1 MRSVIIVFLVGVLA
15 LSGCSSAFNVSV
27 EMPQSISV
35 ENDSK
40 DDANTGRTSTSVEK
54 EDKTE
59 AYHDCDGTWYAQD
72 ETGMTLL
79 IEDGIMTLTYDDI
92 DSSAAFK
99 AKTADD
105 RISFVIE
112 DELFFFYEVNYFA
125 EEDKIEAYTWPILDD
140 DGGYKRTV
148 FKRDVYEPGDTIML
162 GLLQGDW
169 EIMDDGEMIQE
180 PGIKRDIVHF
190 SAPDYHMMRFIR
202 PNGDKT
208 TFTVELTD
216 VFEGKPGMYD
226 RMTLSNRFTSG
237 QYSWDEVRPEQS
249 FQILIANNLGT
260 DYMMLR
266 ELGDERTGFASDGLR
281 YDRSS
286 YGTWFFRR
294 PNPYDYDGE
303 YESDT
308 TTPSTVGI
316 EDDVRIKG
324 TSFYAF
330 KWAEFGNSCTLQ
342 RVEVFN
348 TTVTVDG
355 KEENAMGY
363 IIPNDEYAYSAVNYE
378 YKGMQY
384 MASGGYFD
392 PCLVKVVTDEAGQ
405 IIEMVKF
412 AYALDGFYLE
422 RGVKVFESE

>member
-1 MRSVIIVFLVGVLA
+1 MKAVIIVFLIGILT
-15 LSGCSSAFNVSV
+15 LGGCSSPFEVSV
-27 EMPQSISV
+27 DMPQSISV

-59 AYHDCDGTWYAQD
+59 PYHDCDGTWYAQD
-72 ETGMTLL
+72 ETGMALL
-79 IEDGIMTLTYDDI
+79 IEDGVITVTGYDLN
-92 DSSAAFK
+92 SSTAFK
-99 AKTADD
+99 AETVDD
-105 RISFVIE
+105 RISFAIE
-112 DELFFFYEVNYFA
+112 DKFFFFYEVNYFA
-125 EEDKIEAYTWPILDD
+125 GEDKIEAYTWPILDG

-148 FKRDVYEPGDTIML
+148 FKRNEYDPGDTIML

-169 EIMDDGEMIQE
+169 EIMDNGEMLQE
-180 PGIKRDIVHF
+180 PGIMRDIVHF

-208 TFTVELTD
+208 TFTVELSD
-216 VFEGKPGMYD
+216 VFKEKQGTYD
-226 RMTLSNRFTSG
+226 RMILSNKFTSG
-237 QYSWDEVRPEQS
+237 EYSWDEVRPEQS
-249 FQILIANNLGT
+249 FQILIANNLGI

-266 ELGDERTGFASDGLR
+266 ELGDERTGFASDGLM

-286 YGTWFFRR
+286 YGTWFLRR
-294 PNPYDYDGE
+294 PDSYDYDGE
-303 YESDT
+303 YETDS

-316 EDDVRIKG
+316 EDDVRMKG

-342 RVEVFN
+342 RVEIFK

-405 IIEMVKF
+405 ITEMTKF
-412 AYALDGFYLE
+412 AYAADGMYLE
-422 RGVKVFESE
+422 HGVKVFEGE